1 MDAEAKTG
9 RDMDAE
15 AKTEMDAERDTG
27 AEKSDIEM
35 TKEWLWR
42 YQGKLNE
49 IRSLRERIAALGS
62 LATSAAIDPTAPPID
77 HTRNPDPL
85 GDIIARKID
94 LEAELATKCGDALSI
109 MNEIDDTI
117 VELPEPEHTILHERY
132 LEGLCWS
139 DIKKRICYSKSHM
152 FRKYNVAISKIN
164 KKLNKNKNKSENNE
178 TEK

>member
-62 LATSAAIDPTAPPID
+62 LATSAAIDPTAPP
-77 HTRNPDPL
+77 
-85 GDIIARKID
+85 
-94 LEAELATKCGDALSI
+94 
-109 MNEIDDTI
+109 
-117 VELPEPEHTILHERY
+117 
-132 LEGLCWS
+132 
-139 DIKKRICYSKSHM
+139 
-152 FRKYNVAISKIN
+152 
-164 KKLNKNKNKSENNE
+164 
-178 TEK
+178 